1 MGGNAEAPF
10 VHIMGDEVSPAMQC
24 QTTLPSD
31 LLNTTLSIRNT
42 LFWFCI
48 PLLTFA
54 LTEVICLILSIFMKS
69 FVD

>member
-1 MGGNAEAPF
+1 M
-10 VHIMGDEVSPAMQC
+10 SPAMQC
-24 QTTLPSD
+24 QTIPSSD
-31 LLNTTLSIRNT
+31 PLNTTLSIHNA